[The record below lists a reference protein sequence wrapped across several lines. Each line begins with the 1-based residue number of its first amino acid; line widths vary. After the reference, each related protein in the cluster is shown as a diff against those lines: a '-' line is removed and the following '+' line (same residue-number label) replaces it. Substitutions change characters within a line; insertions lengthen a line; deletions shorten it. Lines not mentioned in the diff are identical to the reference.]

1 MAQDKNDIVKE
12 ATEIL
17 RGKSRTPKEILE
29 LAKELKAAQQF
40 GYARRILARARRSP
54 ALSEDPA
61 LRLKIHQQSALC
73 TYKDPDLPLDS
84 RLDRGLEI
92 LREMEDLSQTRDQ
105 ETLGLAGA
113 IYKRKWEID
122 NQKPQL
128 ERALFYYLRGYAEG
142 AEHDQG
148 YTGINA
154 AYILDLFAHQENE
167 EAERAK
173 VPADSP
179 ERSRIELR
187 REQAARIRN
196 NIIEKV
202 APLVEAPDTNWLQG
216 KWWFYSTVAEAYF
229 GLGGRGGEEHYDTAL
244 AYLER
249 GREEANPP
257 EWEFESTVRQLASLA
272 RLQAPVWADVKEL
285 EDTAAWRT
293 LAKFLGHTA
302 PVRSAFYGRIGLG
315 LSGGGFRASLFH
327 IGVLARL
334 AELDVLRHVEVLSC
348 VSGGSIIGAHYY
360 LEVRKLLQEKADADI
375 TRDDYVAL
383 VKRVEEEFLRGV
395 QRNVR
400 MRVAAEPWTNLRMIF
415 GSNSAPLRWIF
426 GPAYS
431 RTMRA
436 GELFESEIFSRVD
449 DGGGSRP
456 RYIND
461 LYVSPKGEGP
471 EFRPKYHNWR
481 RDSKV
486 PILILNATTL
496 NTGHSWHF
504 TASYMGE
511 PPAGIDSEIDGND
524 RFRRLYYDEAPE
536 GWRRVRLGHAVASSA
551 CVPGLFEPLAL
562 DGLYPD
568 RVVRL
573 VDGGVCDNQGVGGL
587 LEQDC
592 NVILISDGSGQMESI
607 KDPSRGLLG
616 VPLRSSSI
624 LQSRVRESQF
634 QDLSAR
640 RRSHLLR
647 GFMFVHLK
655 QDLDVDPVDWID
667 CLDPSD
673 ADDDDARPAAR
684 KGKLTSYGIAKDV
697 QQSLAG
703 VRTDLDSFSDVEAY
717 TLMTSAYRMTEHAFT
732 EKKCV
737 EGFDGPQSPVEW
749 DFLAVEDG
757 MKGVGPRYKR
767 IRELLGVSG
776 ALAFKIWKLKR
787 WLKNL
792 AYVLAALTF
801 VAGVWAAWTFRDSV
815 ILKAISVGFIAM
827 LVVSF
832 ALTALGTALIGKR
845 LMRVVRLRETLIR
858 AGVWFVVGFIGSFVA
873 WLHLRFFDP
882 MFLREGS
889 AENYKQRFAPDTARE
904 KNAAAKHEHMMP
916 SPQHKEEHVFN
927 DAVPPDESQP
937 QQAPAPPEVVGAG
950 AEVLSRAPTEAAG
963 NGHAKEPSAES
974 FPESINIKDP
984 DERQN

>member
-17 RGKSRTPKEILE
+17 RGKSRTPKEILD
-29 LAKELKAAQQF
+29 LSQELKAAQQF
-40 GYARRILARARRSP
+40 GYARRILSRARRSP

-73 TYKDPDLPLDS
+73 TYKDPDLPVDS

-92 LREMEDLSQTRDQ
+92 LREIEDLSQTHDQ
-105 ETLGLAGA
+105 ETLGLAAA

-122 NQKPQL
+122 NHKPQL

-142 AEHDQG
+142 AERDQG

-154 AYILDLFAHQENE
+154 AYILDLLAHQESE

-187 REQAARIRN
+187 REQAASIRN
-196 NIIEKV
+196 DIVEKI
-202 APLVEAPDTNWLQG
+202 APRVDAPGANWEG
-216 KWWFYSTVAEAYF
+216 KWWLFSTVAEAYF
-229 GLGGRGGEEHYDTAL
+229 GLGGSGDEEHYDTAL

-249 GREEANPP
+249 GRSEAEPP

-272 RLQAPVWADVKEL
+272 RLQAPVSSDIKHL
-285 EDTAAWRT
+285 EGTAAWRM
-293 LAKFLGHTA
+293 LEKFLGPTA
-302 PVRSAFYGRIGLG
+302 AVRSAFYGRIGLG

-360 LEVRKLLQEKADADI
+360 LEVRKLLQEKADGDI

-383 VKRVEEEFLRGV
+383 VKRVEEDFLRGV

-400 MRVAAEPWTNLRMIF
+400 TRVAAEPWTNLRMIF
-415 GSNSAPLRWIF
+415 GSDSAPLRWIF

-436 GELFESEIFSRVD
+436 GELFESEIFNRVD

-461 LYVSPKGEGP
+461 LYVRPKGEGP

-536 GWRRVRLGHAVASSA
+536 RWRRVRLGHAVASSA
-551 CVPGLFEPLAL
+551 CVPGLFEPIAL

-616 VPLRSSSI
+616 VPLRSSTI

-655 QDLDVDPVDWID
+655 QDLDVDPVDWLD

-684 KGKLTSYGIAKDV
+684 KGKLTSYGISKDV
-697 QQSLAG
+697 QMSLAG

-717 TLMTSAYRMTEHAFT
+717 ALMTSAYRMTEHAFA

-787 WLKNL
+787 GLRVVAVLL
-792 AYVLAALTF
+792 AVAIAALG
-801 VAGVWAAWTFRDSV
+801 AWACWRFWETELV
-815 ILKAISVGFIAM
+815 KAITVSAIAVFLGTM
-827 LVVSF
+827 V
-832 ALTALGTALIGKR
+832 LTMLGTALIGKR

-858 AGVWFVVGFIGSFVA
+858 AGIWFVVGFIGSFAA

-889 AENYKQRFAPDTARE
+889 AENYKRRFAPDAARE
-904 KNAAAKHEHMMP
+904 KHAAAKHEHMMP
-916 SPQHKEEHVFN
+916 SPQHKDGQVFN
-927 DAVPPDESQP
+927 DAVPPDVP
-937 QQAPAPPEVVGAG
+937 QMQQSPAPPEMVGAG
-950 AEVLSRAPTEAAG
+950 VEVLSRAPTEAAG
-963 NGHAKEPSAES
+963 NGHAKESSAES

>member
-1 MAQDKNDIVKE
+1 MTQDKNDIVKE

-17 RGKSRTPKEILE
+17 RGKSRTPKEILD
-29 LAKELKAAQQF
+29 LSQELKAAQQF

-54 ALSEDPA
+54 ALSEDSA

-92 LREMEDLSQTRDQ
+92 LREIEDLSQTHDQ
-105 ETLGLAGA
+105 ETLGLAAA

-122 NQKPQL
+122 NQQPQL

-142 AEHDQG
+142 AERDQG

-154 AYILDLFAHQENE
+154 AYILDLLAHQENE

-179 ERSRIELR
+179 ERTRIELR
-187 REQAARIRN
+187 REQAARIREE
-196 NIIEKV
+196 IIEKV

-216 KWWFYSTVAEAYF
+216 KWWFYSTVAEALF
-229 GLGGRGGEEHYDTAL
+229 GLGGSGDEEHYDTAL

-249 GREEANPP
+249 GRVEVNPP

-272 RLQAPVWADVKEL
+272 RLQAPAGTDAKEL
-285 EDTAAWRT
+285 EDTAAWHT

-327 IGVLARL
+327 IGVFARL

-383 VKRVEEEFLRGV
+383 VKRVEEKFLRGV

-400 MRVAAEPWTNLRMIF
+400 MRVAAEPWTNLKMIF
-415 GSNSAPLRWIF
+415 GSDSAPLRWIF

-436 GELFESEIFSRVD
+436 GELFESEIFNRVD
-449 DGGGSRP
+449 DGGGGQP

-461 LYVSPKGEGP
+461 LYVCPKGEGP

-551 CVPGLFEPLAL
+551 CVPGLFEPIALA
-562 DGLYPD
+562 GLYPD

-616 VPLRSSSI
+616 VPLRSSTI

-655 QDLDVDPVDWID
+655 QDLDVDPVDWLD

-697 QQSLAG
+697 QQSLAS

-717 TLMTSAYRMTEHAFT
+717 TLMTSAYRMTEHAFA
-732 EKKCV
+732 EKRCV
-737 EGFDGPQSPVEW
+737 EGFDGPQSAVDW

-767 IRELLGVSG
+767 VKELLGVSG

-792 AYVLAALTF
+792 AYVLAAVTF
-801 VAGVWAAWTFRDSV
+801 VAGVWAAYAFRDSV
-815 ILKAISVGFIAM
+815 LLKAITVGFIAM

-858 AGVWFVVGFIGSFVA
+858 AGVWFVVGFIGSLVA

-889 AENYKQRFAPDTARE
+889 AENYKRRFAPDTARE
-904 KNAAAKHEHMMP
+904 KHAAAKHEHMMP
-916 SPQHKEEHVFN
+916 PPQHKDEHVFN
-927 DAVPPDESQP
+927 DAVPPDAP
-937 QQAPAPPEVVGAG
+937 QMQQTPAPPEVVGAG
-950 AEVLSRAPTEAAG
+950 VEVLSRAPSEAAG